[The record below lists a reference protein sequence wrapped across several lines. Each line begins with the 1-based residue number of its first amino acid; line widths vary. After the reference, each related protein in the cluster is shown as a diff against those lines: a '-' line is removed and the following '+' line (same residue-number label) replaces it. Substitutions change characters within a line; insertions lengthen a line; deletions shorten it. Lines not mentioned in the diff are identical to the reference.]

1 MAHGVQNGQ
10 ELSAFAAKS
19 QLEQILEVGLHGAPE
34 LKKEEKEYYL
44 GEFRER
50 VIKFLTKEQVRESL
64 VYDEIEQAIQDP
76 RADKVVVHGELPEQ
90 ATAKYQKLALQY
102 HKLFTVRQDPL
113 FKGNVGL
120 VVAGKDA
127 VDVEQ
132 IEVERRAD
140 RLAKLGLP
148 EGLIQAAGH
157 PICKACYA
165 KLEQLAPEELKH
177 YSLISPI
184 AKLFGEKCAA
194 HH

>member
-1 MAHGVQNGQ
+1 MAHDARNGQ
-10 ELSAFAAKS
+10 GLTAFAAKS
-19 QLEQILEVGLHGAPE
+19 LLEQTLAVGLHGAPE

-50 VIKFLTKEQVRESL
+50 VIKVLTKEQVMESL
-64 VYDEIEQAIQDP
+64 VYDEIEQAIRDP
-76 RADKVVVHGELPEQ
+76 RADKVVVHGELPER
-90 ATAKYQKLALQY
+90 ATDKYRKLALQY

-120 VVAGKDA
+120 VVAGNDA
-127 VDVEQ
+127 VDAEH

-140 RLAKLGLP
+140 RLAKLGVP
-148 EGLIQAAGH
+148 EGLIQAAGQ
-157 PICKACYA
+157 PICKACFA

-177 YSLISPI
+177 YTLISPI